1 MQVRSSLKRQCRRRW
16 LIGAS
21 VLSVVG
27 AVTIG
32 LFVVHG
38 GDTSSQSDILKSTS
52 LASWSENGRD
62 GRHLQ
67 QIADGSALSAGTTI
81 VGVVVSDTLCQPD
94 AQGFSHCHNGIELAD
109 GKRMTVIDTH
119 LMSRY
124 PCLEPGQRLSL
135 SRIDHDWIVAQSL

>member
-1 MQVRSSLKRQCRRRW
+1 MRGSTVKQQLRQW

-21 VLSVVG
+21 VLSAVG
-27 AVTIG
+27 AFAIG
-32 LFVVHG
+32 LFVVYEG
-38 GDTSSQSDILKSTS
+38 GTSSQSDPLKAAS
-52 LASWSENGRD
+52 LASWSDNGRD
-62 GRHLQ
+62 GRHLL
-67 QIADGSALSAGTTI
+67 QIVDGSIPAAGTTV

-119 LMSRY
+119 QMSRH

-135 SRIDHDWIVAQSL
+135 SRIDRDWILAQSL

>member
-1 MQVRSSLKRQCRRRW
+1 MQVKSSHKGQCRRRW

-21 VLSVVG
+21 VLSAIG
-27 AVTIG
+27 ALAIG
-32 LFVVHG
+32 LFVVYG
-38 GDTSSQSDILKSTS
+38 GDTSSQSALLKSAS

-62 GRHLQ
+62 GRHLL
-67 QIADGSALSAGTTI
+67 QIADGSVLPAGAAI

-135 SRIDHDWIVAQSL
+135 SRIDRDWIVARSL

>member
-1 MQVRSSLKRQCRRRW
+1 MRGSTVKQQLRQW

-21 VLSVVG
+21 VLSAVG
-27 AVTIG
+27 AFAIG
-32 LFVVHG
+32 LFVVYEG
-38 GDTSSQSDILKSTS
+38 GTSSQSDPLKAAS
-52 LASWSENGRD
+52 LASWSDNGRD
-62 GRHLQ
+62 GRHLL
-67 QIADGSALSAGTTI
+67 QIVDGSIPAAGTTV

-119 LMSRY
+119 QMSRH

-135 SRIDHDWIVAQSL
+135 SRIDRTWIVAQSL

>member
-1 MQVRSSLKRQCRRRW
+1 MQVKSSHKGQCRRRW

-21 VLSVVG
+21 VLSAVG
-27 AVTIG
+27 ALAIG
-32 LFVVHG
+32 LFVVYG
-38 GDTSSQSDILKSTS
+38 GDTSSQSALLKSAS

-62 GRHLQ
+62 GRHLL
-67 QIADGSALSAGTTI
+67 QIVDGSILPAGTTV

-94 AQGFSHCHNGIELAD
+94 AQGFSHCHNAIELAD

-119 LMSRY
+119 QMSRY

-135 SRIDHDWIVAQSL
+135 SRIDRTWIVAQSL

>member
-1 MQVRSSLKRQCRRRW
+1 MRGSTVKQQLRQW

-21 VLSVVG
+21 VLSAVG
-27 AVTIG
+27 AFAIG
-32 LFVVHG
+32 LFVVYEG
-38 GDTSSQSDILKSTS
+38 GTSSQSDLLKSAS
-52 LASWSENGRD
+52 LASWSDNGRN
-62 GRHLQ
+62 GRHLL
-67 QIADGSALSAGTTI
+67 QIVDGSILPAGTTV

-119 LMSRY
+119 QMSRH

-135 SRIDHDWIVAQSL
+135 NRIDRTWIVAQSL

>member
-1 MQVRSSLKRQCRRRW
+1 MRGSTVKQQLRQW

-21 VLSVVG
+21 VLSAVG
-27 AVTIG
+27 AFAIG
-32 LFVVHG
+32 LFVVYEG
-38 GDTSSQSDILKSTS
+38 GTSSQSDPLESAS
-52 LASWSENGRD
+52 LASWSDNGRD
-62 GRHLQ
+62 GRHLLR
-67 QIADGSALSAGTTI
+67 IVDGSIPAAGTTV

-119 LMSRY
+119 QMSRH

-135 SRIDHDWIVAQSL
+135 SRIDRTWIVAQSL